1 MLVGEHIHA
10 HHDEIDTAHDRA
22 AQELQETNQDVN
34 GMVDVAASQNGGG
47 GRTIPQ
53 ADNINTTDIV

>member
-10 HHDEIDTAHDRA
+10 HRDGIDTAHDRT

-47 GRTIPQ
+47 GRTVPQ